1 MSHAVLIV
9 EDYADL
15 RLALT
20 ETLQRRDYTCDCA
33 RTVDE
38 ALVKLGSGEY
48 EVILLAPTIPIKDD
62 RIVRWIAEHRPS
74 DVSKIVLMTDPP
86 EAGDEPPFRTLM
98 KPFNNEQLFA
108 ELLAH

>member
-20 ETLQRRDYTCDCA
+20 ETLRRRHYTCDCA
-33 RTVDE
+33 RSVDE

-48 EVILLAPTIPIKDD
+48 EAILLAPTIPIKDD

-74 DVSKIVLMTDPP
+74 DVGKIILMTEPQD
-86 EAGDEPPFRTLM
+86 DEPPYRTLM
-98 KPFNNEQLFA
+98 KPFNTEELVA
-108 ELLAH
+108 ELAAH